1 MTVIN
6 YEKTSMNIRNR
17 MIQLGLNA
25 TQLANEIEVSNQVV
39 GYWLSGRNF
48 PSVENYLK
56 LCLALGVGPFE
67 LLEGD
72 NL

>member
-1 MTVIN
+1 MIDCKKTGRNIQKRMDHLNIN
-6 YEKTSMNIRNR
+6 AR
-17 MIQLGLNA
+17 QLGK
-25 TQLANEIEVSNQVV
+25 EIDVSPQQI
-39 GYWLSGRNF
+39 GYWIIGRNF

-67 LLEGD
+67 LLEGE